1 MKNMH
6 SEPNGANLVPPHHAI
21 DFAFPSTRTNSLHE
35 SVLDQRNKVSSV
47 GGASSGA
54 MSTLPSEPSYLAS
67 TSKPRPRLLTRKNLT
82 ERPVPAPRQSRYILR
97 RGQTGHVPT
106 ALNTATWQSDSD
118 SESSSLSSDPDKAS
132 TTKGAQIAEGK
143 LRNNVM
149 QTGGKD
155 KSNAHRRTSSVPQF
169 SKFSVGNDNFKTRG
183 KVSKTSGRLNISV
196 NETSN
201 HGYLVKALG
210 ATLQRHLKPLPKD
223 EDARITPRT
232 LSPFHETPK
241 RPELLTRLS
250 TLATVPNLGR
260 SIPTLNLVIMVI
272 GSRGDIQPFLKLG
285 KLLKEEHG
293 HRVRIATHPAFKEFV
308 EQDSGLEFFSVGGD
322 PAELMA
328 FMVKNPGLIPSVET
342 VKAGE
347 IGRKRDSMFEMF
359 QGFWR
364 ACINATDDEV
374 NASNRKMMHD
384 RHPFVADAIIA
395 NPPSFAHIHC
405 AERLGIPLHLM
416 FTFPYSPTEQFP
428 HPLANIKNSNVD
440 TNYTNFISYPLV
452 EMMYTPFQTPIIVI
466 IANVSKDMARPGRSG

>member
-1 MKNMH
+1 
-6 SEPNGANLVPPHHAI
+6 
-21 DFAFPSTRTNSLHE
+21 
-35 SVLDQRNKVSSV
+35 
-47 GGASSGA
+47 
-54 MSTLPSEPSYLAS
+54 MS
-67 TSKPRPRLLTRKNLT
+67 
-82 ERPVPAPRQSRYILR
+82 
-97 RGQTGHVPT
+97 
-106 ALNTATWQSDSD
+106 
-118 SESSSLSSDPDKAS
+118 
-132 TTKGAQIAEGK
+132 
-143 LRNNVM
+143 
-149 QTGGKD
+149 TGGKD
-155 KSNAHRRTSSVPQF
+155 KSKAHRRKSSGPQF

-201 HGYLVKALG
+201 QGYLVKALG

-223 EDARITPRT
+223 EDAGMTPP
-232 LSPFHETPK
+232 LQKEGIQK
-241 RPELLTRLS
+241 RPDMLTRLS

-308 EQDSGLEFFSVGGD
+308 EKDSGLEFFSVGGD

-328 FMVKNPGLIPSVET
+328 FMVKNPGLIPSVST

-364 ACINATDDEV
+364 ACINATDDEA
-374 NASNRKMMHD
+374 NASNRKMMRD
-384 RHPFVADAIIA
+384 KHPFVADAIIA

-452 EMMYTPFQTPIIVI
+452 EMMYTPFQTP
-466 IANVSKDMARPGRSG
+466 